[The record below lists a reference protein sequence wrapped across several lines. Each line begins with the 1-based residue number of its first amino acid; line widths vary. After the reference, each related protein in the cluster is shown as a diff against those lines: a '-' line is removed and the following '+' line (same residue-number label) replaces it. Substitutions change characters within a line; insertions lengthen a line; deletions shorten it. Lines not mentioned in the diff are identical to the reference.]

1 MSASM
6 ARFEMKPTRFGYSDA
21 LLALGQD
28 DDRIVVLDADLAK
41 STTTERFKE
50 RFSGRFFDMGIAE
63 QNMLGMAA
71 GLSLAGFVPF
81 VSTYGVF
88 LSGRAWDQIRT
99 TISYGGL
106 NVKLGGAHG
115 GLSVGPDGATHQAL
129 EEITITRVLPGMTV
143 LVPADYQETIKATR
157 AAAAVKGPVYIRF
170 GRAPVPMVTRPEDPF
185 IIGKANTCREGGD
198 ITIISTGAMLAPA
211 LGAADNLASRGIQ
224 ARVLNMHTIKPLDVD
239 AVVRAARETGGLV
252 TVEEHQ
258 INGGLGG
265 AVAECLVENFPAP
278 MERVGIRDTFG
289 ESGEPD
295 ELLESYG
302 LTAASIEAAA
312 LRVLRRKGVTAKD
325 NSRVGVIRSTPLET

>member
-1 MSASM
+1 MSASV
-6 ARFEMKPTRFGYSDA
+6 ARFEMKPTRFGYSEA
-21 LLALGQD
+21 LLALGRE

-50 RFSGRFFDMGIAE
+50 RFPGRFFDMGIAE

-129 EEITITRVLPGMTV
+129 EEITLTRVLPGMTV

-185 IIGKANTCREGGD
+185 MIGKANTYREGGD

-211 LGAADNLASRGIQ
+211 LRAADNLASRGIQ

-239 AVVRAARETGGLV
+239 AVVRAAKETGGLV

-295 ELLESYG
+295 ELQESYG
-302 LTAASIEAAA
+302 LTAEEIEAAA
-312 LRVLRRKGVTAKD
+312 RRVIERKGP
-325 NSRVGVIRSTPLET
+325 R